1 MTRRLPSR
9 SQPRRGAVAAQ
20 AAVCLAA
27 LLGVAALA
35 LDGGTLYTERRHAQ
49 ATADAAALAAAV
61 ELTKNR
67 AQVSAK
73 TPDPIP
79 TGKTVGAGKQSAL
92 DVAAANGY
100 ANDTTRSIVT
110 VNIPPKSGNFAGK
123 LGYAEV
129 IVQYNQPRAFSTFW
143 GTHTDIPVKARAV
156 ARWDPIWDASI
167 LVLNKTAS
175 PALTLTGGSAIKVPG
190 TVIVDSNG
198 GSAVNLNGSGT
209 SLTAPEIDVVGGY
222 NPSSGA
228 GYSPTPT
235 KGVDVADPLASLA
248 LPNPTSLPV
257 QSTSQMR
264 IKSGSVTL
272 NPGVYQG
279 GISVTNGAIVTLSS
293 GIYYLEGGG
302 LMVQNTGSTLKDDGN
317 GGVLIYNGETNG
329 TTNNP
334 SSVGSITIQSGGV
347 AQLSPMSSGTWK
359 GISIFQDRNATTAMT
374 IKGGSGTNISGMIYA
389 AKAAVTANGGSD
401 IIPGVSFISDTLTLT
416 GGSTFTLPVAI
427 IPVPKPGEL
436 RGPGLVE

>member
-9 SQPRRGAVAAQ
+9 SMPRRGAVAAQ

-49 ATADAAALAAAV
+49 STADAAALAAAV

-67 AQVSAK
+67 PQVSAT
-73 TPDPIP
+73 TPDPMP

-100 ANDTTRSIVT
+100 ANDTTRSVVT

-129 IVQYNQPRAFSTFW
+129 IVQYNQPRTFSKFW
-143 GTHTDIPVKARAV
+143 GTKTDIPVKARAV

-190 TVIVDSNG
+190 TVIVDSSG

-209 SLTAPEIDVVGGY
+209 SLTAPEVDVVGGY

-228 GYSPTPT
+228 GYSPTPV

-248 LPNPTSLPV
+248 LPNPASLPV

-279 GISVTNGAIVTLSS
+279 GISVTNGAIVTLNP
-293 GIYYLEGGG
+293 GIYYLEGPGG
-302 LMVQNTGSTLKDDGN
+302 LMVQNTGSTLKGTE
-317 GGVLIYNGETNG
+317 VLIYNGETNG

-389 AKAAVTANGGSD
+389 PKAAVTANGGSD

-436 RGPGLVE
+436 RGAGLVE